1 MKTSPYAIEIQ
12 NLTHTYFTKKT
23 EMTAIRSVSFTVSS
37 GEFIVIVG
45 PSGCGKSTI
54 LSLIAGLFPF
64 TEGEILLFG
73 VPVRQP
79 SSQVGYM
86 LQKDGLLEWR
96 TVDANIRLGL
106 EIQHIAN
113 AENIAYA
120 RKLLNRVGLSDSLN
134 KYPTQLSGGM
144 RQRVALVRT
153 LATRP
158 DILLLDEPFSA
169 LDIQHKLYL
178 EELLVQLL
186 ADGQK
191 TAILVTH
198 DLEEAIAIGDRILVM
213 GGKPGQIRREFIV
226 PSELRQLSPIK
237 ARGHPAFRPLF
248 EQLWNEVETP

>member
-1 MKTSPYAIEIQ
+1 
-12 NLTHTYFTKKT
+12 
-23 EMTAIRSVSFTVSS
+23 
-37 GEFIVIVG
+37 
-45 PSGCGKSTI
+45 
-54 LSLIAGLFPF
+54 
-64 TEGEILLFG
+64 
-73 VPVRQP
+73 
-79 SSQVGYM
+79 M

>member
-1 MKTSPYAIEIQ
+1 MKTSLYAIEIQ
-12 NLTHTYFTKKT
+12 NLTHTYFTKKA
-23 EMTAIRSVSFTVSS
+23 EMTAIRSVSFSVNP

-73 VPVRQP
+73 APVRQP